1 MIPNFFLF
9 IIKLQNLKYIK
20 KYILWENKTEGVINM
35 EMNTRD
41 TIMKKLLDAQ
51 ENTRDYQSFAREVSE
66 EEVSNTFKEFALQS
80 AMQAQKL
87 QQLLSVHD
95 AK

>member
-1 MIPNFFLF
+1 
-9 IIKLQNLKYIK
+9 
-20 KYILWENKTEGVINM
+20 M

-51 ENTRDYQSFAREVSE
+51 ENVRDYQSFSREVSE
-66 EEVSNTFKEFALQS
+66 EDVCNTFKEFAEQS

-87 QQLLSVHD
+87 QELLSIHGT
-95 AK
+95 K

>member
-1 MIPNFFLF
+1 
-9 IIKLQNLKYIK
+9 
-20 KYILWENKTEGVINM
+20 M

-51 ENTRDYQSFAREVSE
+51 EDTRDYQSFAREVSE
-66 EEVSNTFKEFALQS
+66 ETVSNTFREFAEQS
-80 AMQAQKL
+80 AMQAHKL
-87 QQLLSVHD
+87 QELLSVYD

>member
-1 MIPNFFLF
+1 
-9 IIKLQNLKYIK
+9 
-20 KYILWENKTEGVINM
+20 M

-66 EEVSNTFKEFALQS
+66 EDVSNTFREFAEQS
-80 AMQAQKL
+80 ALQAQKL
-87 QQLLSVHD
+87 QQLLSMQD
-95 AK
+95 QK

>member
-1 MIPNFFLF
+1 
-9 IIKLQNLKYIK
+9 
-20 KYILWENKTEGVINM
+20 M

-66 EEVSNTFKEFALQS
+66 ETVSNTFREFAEQS
-80 AMQAQKL
+80 ALQAQKL
-87 QQLLSVHD
+87 QELLSIQD
-95 AK
+95 GK

>member
-1 MIPNFFLF
+1 
-9 IIKLQNLKYIK
+9 
-20 KYILWENKTEGVINM
+20 M

-66 EEVSNTFKEFALQS
+66 ETVSNTFREFAQQS
-80 AMQAQKL
+80 ALQAQKL
-87 QQLLSVHD
+87 QELLSIHD
-95 AK
+95 GK

>member
-1 MIPNFFLF
+1 
-9 IIKLQNLKYIK
+9 
-20 KYILWENKTEGVINM
+20 M

-66 EEVSNTFKEFALQS
+66 EDVSNTFREFAEQS
-80 AMQAQKL
+80 ALQAQKL
-87 QQLLSVHD
+87 QQLLSLQD
-95 AK
+95 EK

>member
-1 MIPNFFLF
+1 
-9 IIKLQNLKYIK
+9 
-20 KYILWENKTEGVINM
+20 M

-66 EEVSNTFKEFALQS
+66 EEVSNTFREFAEQS
-80 AMQAQKL
+80 AIQAQKL
-87 QQLLSVHD
+87 QQLLNLQD
-95 AK
+95 GK

>member
-1 MIPNFFLF
+1 
-9 IIKLQNLKYIK
+9 
-20 KYILWENKTEGVINM
+20 M

-51 ENTRDYQSFAREVSE
+51 ENVRDYQSFSREVSE
-66 EEVSNTFKEFALQS
+66 KDVSNTFKEFAEQS

-87 QQLLSVHD
+87 QELLSMQD
-95 AK
+95 EK